1 MLALSVLA
9 AQPRSALAEGAQPA
23 APAPSAAPLPVPV
36 APPRAEGRGVIVVAI
51 GEAGPAARALAM
63 EVYRDGEL
71 RPPIDEA
78 TARVLAGDAPA
89 PAAVARLKEIAEL
102 RASVARAPEDL
113 VRRRLLASIGTD
125 LGAAMVVTVTLDAGR
140 PVARA
145 LRSTGALLERVE
157 LGSTIETAAD
167 GAKTYR
173 WPGATTTLRTLLGV
187 VDQPAEPLRPV
198 APKAPLPKA
207 PDEPRPFYKSPW
219 FWGTAGAVVAAGITV
234 LVLSRTSNGPAD
246 VHLTGRI
253 GP

>member
-1 MLALSVLA
+1 M
-9 AQPRSALAEGAQPA
+9 
-23 APAPSAAPLPVPV
+23 
-36 APPRAEGRGVIVVAI
+36 IVVAI
-51 GEAGPAARALAM
+51 GDAGPAARALAM

-78 TARVLAGDAPA
+78 TARVLAGDAPVE
-89 PAAVARLKEIAEL
+89 AAAARLKEIAEL

-125 LGAAMVVTVTLDAGR
+125 LGAAMVVTVTIDAGR

-187 VDQPAEPLRPV
+187 VDTPAEPLRPV

-246 VHLTGRI
+246 VHLTGRV
-253 GP
+253 GQ